1 MTRAIITRM
10 HELTPAAAL
19 AALILGVAACG
30 SSAKTSAPTSPAI
43 AATPGDSGQ
52 SPTQPSKRPPNAK
65 LGGQICDVI
74 RKIQTDLGTGA
85 LDSAYGAQFALRFSA
100 TLVSSEDIQEF
111 QATGDALAKAK
122 CPTEYSTFLK
132 QAKISSLREI

>member
-1 MTRAIITRM
+1 MTRASTRARG
-10 HELTPAAAL
+10 LTCAAAL

-30 SSAKTSAPTSPAI
+30 SSAKTSSPTSEAI

-85 LDSAYGAQFALRFSA
+85 LDSAYTSQFALRFSV
-100 TLVSSEDIQEF
+100 TLVNSEAIQEF
-111 QATGDALAKAK
+111 QATGDALAKEK